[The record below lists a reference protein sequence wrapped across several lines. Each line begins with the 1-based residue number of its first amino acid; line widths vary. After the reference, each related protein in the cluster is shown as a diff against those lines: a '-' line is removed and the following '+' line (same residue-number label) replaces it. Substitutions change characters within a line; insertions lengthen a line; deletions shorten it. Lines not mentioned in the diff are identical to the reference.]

1 MSISG
6 SFGIGS
12 IVTGLFGFPSTDYV
26 LHTLTNHLE
35 DYGGQ
40 RYEMGYA
47 CAIAFV
53 LFLLMFTF
61 NIVFRKL
68 IEKVGK

>member
-1 MSISG
+1 M
-6 SFGIGS
+6 
-12 IVTGLFGFPSTDYV
+12 TGLFGFPSTDYV

-47 CAIAFV
+47 CAVSVV
-53 LFLLMFTF
+53 LLV
-61 NIVFRKL
+61 IIWVFSRGARALFK
-68 IEKVGK
+68 ED